1 MKKVYQSPRLVSLG
15 EITDLTQGC
24 YGTGN
29 SDSIRIFSFITI
41 TFPIGG
47 PS

>member
-15 EITDLTQGC
+15 EITNLTQGSC
-24 YGTGN
+24 GVGN
-29 SDSIRIFSFITI
+29 SDSIRLFIFTI
-41 TFPIGG
+41 HWG